1 MSLFFVV
8 MQGLISRH
16 YWGFSDMH
24 ALYDVY
30 VHVCDVRVH
39 VCDVYVHVCDVY
51 VHVQLVQMEA
61 RISLPETMYTHHPL
75 AVDTTPVR

>member
-1 MSLFFVV
+1 

-30 VHVCDVRVH
+30 VHVCDVHVH

-61 RISLPETMYTHHPL
+61 RISLPKTMYTHHPL